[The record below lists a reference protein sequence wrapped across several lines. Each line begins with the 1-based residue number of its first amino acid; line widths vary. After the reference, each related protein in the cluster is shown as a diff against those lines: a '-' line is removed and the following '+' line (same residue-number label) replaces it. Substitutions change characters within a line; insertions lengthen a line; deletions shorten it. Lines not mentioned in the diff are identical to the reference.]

1 MKFSTTINHAG
12 IASIQMQ
19 AKTDLVDWCLLDY
32 IANFESFEKAKKLN
46 GKVWINFKHLISE
59 MPMLGLN
66 SKSSVSNR
74 IKKLRGLGLLETSQD
89 LTDQKLYAQTS
100 ELYKT
105 AANFCA
111 YTVLQEKPPVQ
122 TEKQTVPE
130 SEHKA
135 VNNDYLI
142 NNLKET
148 ITTTASEEN
157 LEIRALTAE
166 EQECFD
172 WAIMHTYW
180 ATACISIDAFL
191 KAYTNQKGGLV
202 SQYDAHKKAREKTWT
217 VNGLNSEKSFKST
230 GGNYNKTYGSRKP
243 NRDFS
248 NPPKYF
254 LPPDYLAEDNSNA
267 IDSFVVPA
275 FSLGA
280 N

>member
-19 AKTDLVDWCLLDY
+19 TKTDLVDWCLLDY
-32 IANFESFEKAKKLN
+32 IANFESCAKAKKL
-46 GKVWINFKHLISE
+46 GDKVWINFKHLISE

-111 YTVLQEKPPVQ
+111 YTVLQEKPTVQ

-142 NNLKET
+142 NNQNQNPFSSSQADEKTVISL
-148 ITTTASEEN
+148 S
-157 LEIRALTAE
+157 AE
-166 EQECFD
+166 QQDVFD
-172 WAIMHTYW
+172 WAVTHSFWNT
-180 ATACISIDAFL
+180 ATTSLETFLHVFNFPNGKL
-191 KAYTNQKGGLV
+191 KA
-202 SQYDAHKKAREKTWT
+202 QYDAHKKARSTWT
-217 VNGLNSEKSFKST
+217 VDGLNSEKLNTKST
-230 GGNYNKTYGSRKP
+230 GGHYA
-243 NRDFS
+243 S
-248 NPPKYF
+248 NTKSNQPIGLSKF
-254 LPPDYLAEDNSNA
+254 EQGKLARQQMLDEWNARNSV
-267 IDSFVVPA
+267 IDGFA
-275 FSLGA
+275 TRQ
-280 N
+280 